1 MTYAVQCYLK
11 AFLYDV
17 CCAVYFLYDCAVLS
31 QRHSSMTYA
40 VQCYLKAFLYDD
52 NAVQC
57 YLKAFLYD
65 QCCAVLSQGI
75 PL

>member
-1 MTYAVQCYLK
+1 MA
-11 AFLYDV
+11 YDRMDFV
-17 CCAVYFLYDCAVLS
+17 NQLTRERIDRLAPSVSSKLCSVIS
-31 QRHSSMTYA
+31 RHSSMTY
-40 VQCYLKAFLYDD
+40 
-52 NAVQC
+52 AVQC